1 MATLITETQ
10 WHGNPRPVVAYA
22 STLFDAQV
30 PSPYYLD
37 GRNVPTYA
45 SLVTSV
51 PLETLSPTAVINVA
65 GPLAA
70 VSFTLGGVFLDGKGI
85 DIAITRTGGAVP
97 SYTNTILAKGPE
109 NYDDFAVQV
118 ASTISAEIDM
128 SAVAVDGVV
137 TVTAVAPATALTI
150 TALTVV

>member
-1 MATLITETQ
+1 MATLITETK

-22 STLFDAQV
+22 STLYDEMV
-30 PSPYYLD
+30 PSPYYHD
-37 GRNVPTYA
+37 GRDVPTYA
-45 SLVTSV
+45 SLVTAE
-51 PLETLSPTAVINVA
+51 PIETYEPSAVIDVA

-97 SYTNTILAKGPE
+97 SYANTILTEGPS
-109 NYDDFAVQV
+109 NFYDFATQV
-118 ASTISAEIDM
+118 AATISLEVDM